1 MAGWWRLLAAFLLI
15 LVASLLRGQNAEAA
29 RIAASSG
36 ESLRYPPSFGAESV
50 LSFASSADGV
60 GVARSK
66 VGHSPPLS
74 GRLGLQQIAQ
84 PAGIIFS
91 GTVITIS
98 PASSKGPKAT
108 EITFKVKEAFRGVSA
123 GQNLTIREW
132 AGLWNRGERYRVGEG
147 VVLFLYRP
155 SRLGLS
161 SPVAGGNGR
170 FTVNSAGKIL
180 LSPQHTH
187 LLAADP
193 LLGGKP
199 LCPIVTSHARY
210 TVPAWSDR
218 LCLQIDA

>member
-1 MAGWWRLLAAFLLI
+1 
-15 LVASLLRGQNAEAA
+15 
-29 RIAASSG
+29 
-36 ESLRYPPSFGAESV
+36 
-50 LSFASSADGV
+50 
-60 GVARSK
+60 
-66 VGHSPPLS
+66 
-74 GRLGLQQIAQ
+74 LQQIAQ

-155 SRLGLS
+155 SRLGLT

-193 LLGGKP
+193 ILGGKTVVP
-199 LCPIVTSHARY
+199 YRDFAR
-210 TVPAWSDR
+210 AIHR
-218 LCLQIDA
+218 AGLE